1 MIGTS
6 IYRLRMHDTSE
17 AVLESAEANP
27 EAAETPKQGI
37 LVDEQPEVAIGT
49 RSKDKPTKNTSTYSI
64 L

>member
-1 MIGTS
+1 
-6 IYRLRMHDTSE
+6 MHDTSE